1 MRIGVDVMGS
11 DLGPK
16 ELLKSCLRFVN
27 ENDAELA
34 VYGNQED
41 LDTIDHP
48 RIFKIPTTYVL
59 TMDDG
64 PLAVKRHPDAS
75 MVKAIS
81 DCVAG
86 SSHGVVS
93 AGSSGA
99 LLSCGVMI
107 SKMIPGIERPAFL
120 AAIPNTIG
128 TSTVLLDM
136 GANSENSSDHLCQ
149 FAVLGNAFAQITMNI
164 EHPKIGSD

>member
-27 ENDAELA
+27 ENDSELA
-34 VYGNQED
+34 VYGNKED

-48 RIFKIPTTYVL
+48 RIFKIPTSYVL

-86 SSHGVVS
+86 KNARMVN
-93 AGSSGA
+93 
-99 LLSCGVMI
+99 
-107 SKMIPGIERPAFL
+107 GI
-120 AAIPNTIG
+120 
-128 TSTVLLDM
+128 
-136 GANSENSSDHLCQ
+136 
-149 FAVLGNAFAQITMNI
+149 
-164 EHPKIGSD
+164 